1 MPSPT
6 RAENMKSKACRL
18 EITRS
23 HSCTRNWASRTRK
36 SRWRPK
42 KLKPCTRAL
51 RLAASKPGSGN
62 AAMFCSLPYDAGLIK
77 SPVRSSGP
85 GQPARPARFK
95 CGDFLIPADPMGNS
109 LKAIPAT
116 YNRAHHAFAIFTAC
130 AALIVITAGALV
142 TSNDAGLSVPDWPT
156 SFGYLVKVPHFV
168 GGVRYEW
175 SHRMVAGT
183 LVTLTLAIAMWTLLV
198 ERRRWLRWLAV
209 GAFCT
214 VIAQAILGGLTVLFF
229 QPPAVSTAHATVAQ
243 TFFCIA
249 VAIALFTGRRWVEEQ
264 PRVDFDSRRPSL
276 ITLTL
281 LSIFVLYLQLV
292 LGGMFRHHGM
302 SWWPHVVNAVIVS
315 FVLAW
320 TAIRAISVYSHIE
333 AVRRPAI
340 VMISLLIT
348 QLCLGFAAF
357 LTRVAWGRDA
367 VQPELPMVAS
377 TVAHVAVGA
386 LLLATAVILSI
397 QVWRHVPVAFEE
409 RVPQAQED
417 ASAA

>member
-1 MPSPT
+1 M
-6 RAENMKSKACRL
+6 
-18 EITRS
+18 
-23 HSCTRNWASRTRK
+23 
-36 SRWRPK
+36 
-42 KLKPCTRAL
+42 
-51 RLAASKPGSGN
+51 
-62 AAMFCSLPYDAGLIK
+62 
-77 SPVRSSGP
+77 
-85 GQPARPARFK
+85 
-95 CGDFLIPADPMGNS
+95 
-109 LKAIPAT
+109 
-116 YNRAHHAFAIFTAC
+116 FTAC
-130 AALIVITAGALV
+130 ATLVVITAGALV

-183 LVTLTLAIAMWTLLV
+183 LVSLTLAIAIWTLLV

-214 VIAQAILGGLTVLFF
+214 VICQAILGGLTVLFF

-249 VAIALFTGRRWVEEQ
+249 VAIGLFTGRKWVEEQ
-264 PRVDFDSRRPSL
+264 PRVEFDYRRPSL
-276 ITLTL
+276 FTLTL
-281 LSIFVLYLQLV
+281 LSIFVLYVQLI

-302 SWWPHVVNAVIVS
+302 SWWPHVLNAVVVS

-320 TAIRAISVYSHIE
+320 TVVRALSVYSQID
-333 AVRRPAI
+333 AIRRPAI
-340 VMISLLIT
+340 VMLSLLIT

-367 VQPELPMVAS
+367 TQPELPMVVS
-377 TVAHVAVGA
+377 TVAHVLVGA
-386 LLLATAVILSI
+386 LLLATTVILSI
-397 QVWRHVPVAFEE
+397 QVWRHVPAAVAE
-409 RVPQAQED
+409 RVPQAQRD

>member
-1 MPSPT
+1 M
-6 RAENMKSKACRL
+6 
-18 EITRS
+18 
-23 HSCTRNWASRTRK
+23 
-36 SRWRPK
+36 
-42 KLKPCTRAL
+42 
-51 RLAASKPGSGN
+51 
-62 AAMFCSLPYDAGLIK
+62 
-77 SPVRSSGP
+77 
-85 GQPARPARFK
+85 
-95 CGDFLIPADPMGNS
+95 
-109 LKAIPAT
+109 
-116 YNRAHHAFAIFTAC
+116 FTAC
-130 AALIVITAGALV
+130 AALVVITAGALV

-168 GGVRYEW
+168 GGIRYEW

-183 LVTLTLAIAMWTLLV
+183 LVSLTLAIAIWTLLV

-214 VIAQAILGGLTVLFF
+214 VIAQAVLGGLTVLFF

-249 VAIALFTGRRWVEEQ
+249 VAIALFTGRKWVQEQ
-264 PRVDFDSRRPSL
+264 PQVEFDPRRPSL
-276 ITLTL
+276 FTLTL
-281 LSIFVLYLQLV
+281 LSIFVLYVQLI

-302 SWWPHVVNAVIVS
+302 SWWPHVLNAVIVS

-320 TAIRAISVYSHIE
+320 TAVRALSVYSQME

-340 VMISLLIT
+340 LMLSLLIT
-348 QLCLGFAAF
+348 QLCLGFTAF

-367 VQPELPMVAS
+367 VQPELPMVVA

-386 LLLATAVILSI
+386 LLLATTVILSI

-409 RVPQAQED
+409 RLPEAQRG